1 MPGAGIALSV
11 SGLLDPREPK
21 DGVQGD
27 VQAHRG
33 AARGQVVT
41 VVLVRIL
48 PIASRR
54 RYLYA
59 TSRAVQL

>member
-21 DGVQGD
+21 DGLQGD

-33 AARGQVVT
+33 AARGQVVA
-41 VVLVRIL
+41 VVVAYNAMPR
-48 PIASRR
+48 
-54 RYLYA
+54 
-59 TSRAVQL
+59 